1 MRMTMVVVMAVVS
14 VVAMVIVIAMVLMA
28 VTSVVVMVIVIAM
41 VLMTVTSVVVMVIV
55 IVMVPM
61 TVTRV
66 VVMVVVTMSV
76 NHPIEVF
83 SLSIHERRSYGT
95 FNGENTVV
103 GQSPFEDITKL
114 TINGVVLRIA
124 IEVGFHTSM
133 TLNGDHRSHPEFTLG
148 HLFATTMSAMG
159 MNTTDCSVTGQQ
171 QGKNRGGIQE
181 RKTREEHRIRNSE
194 QCADES
200 AN

>member
-1 MRMTMVVVMAVVS
+1 M
-14 VVAMVIVIAMVLMA
+14 
-28 VTSVVVMVIVIAM
+28 
-41 VLMTVTSVVVMVIV
+41 
-55 IVMVPM
+55 
-61 TVTRV
+61 
-66 VVMVVVTMSV
+66 
-76 NHPIEVF
+76 F

-114 TINGVVLRIA
+114 TINGVVLRLA

-159 MNTTDCSVTGQQ
+159 MNTTDCGVTGQQ

-194 QCADES
+194 QRADES

>member
-1 MRMTMVVVMAVVS
+1 
-14 VVAMVIVIAMVLMA
+14 MVIVIAMVLMT

-41 VLMTVTSVVVMVIV
+41 VLMTVTSVVVMIIV
-55 IVMVPM
+55 IVMVI
-61 TVTRV
+61 
-66 VVMVVVTMSV
+66 VTMSV

-114 TINGVVLRIA
+114 TINGVVLRLA

-159 MNTTDCSVTGQQ
+159 MNTTDCGITGQQ
-171 QGKNRGGIQE
+171 QGKHRGGIQE

-194 QCADES
+194 QRADES
-200 AN
+200 AD

>member
-1 MRMTMVVVMAVVS
+1 
-14 VVAMVIVIAMVLMA
+14 
-28 VTSVVVMVIVIAM
+28 
-41 VLMTVTSVVVMVIV
+41 MVIV
-55 IVMVPM
+55 IVMPLM
-61 TVTRV
+61 TVASMV
-66 VVMVVVTMSV
+66 AMVVVTMSV

-114 TINGVVLRIA
+114 TINGVVLRLA

-133 TLNGDHRSHPEFTLG
+133 TLDGDHRSHPEFTLG

-194 QCADES
+194 QRADES